1 MFDWLGLKKIA
12 TDPNALTTR
21 PHESDSYYRFKF
33 RHETRSSIKAPARRD
48 IPPRVDGLRKIS
60 HGFSINF
67 IRALSAIAAF
77 SGAPRSTRR

>member
-1 MFDWLGLKKIA
+1 MEAVAEMFDWLGLKKIA

-48 IPPRVDGLRKIS
+48 IPPRVDGLRKN
-60 HGFSINF
+60 FSWFFNKF
-67 IRALSAIAAF
+67 YPSA
-77 SGAPRSTRR
+77 

>member
-1 MFDWLGLKKIA
+1 MEAVAEMFDWLGLKKFA

-48 IPPRVDGLRKIS
+48 IPPRVEDGLRKN
-60 HGFSINF
+60 FSWFFNKF
-67 IRALSAIAAF
+67 YPSV
-77 SGAPRSTRR
+77 